1 MSENSPHFPG
11 HVFTCD
17 FPITKINGDKILQFL
32 PQAMKAVTDVICL
45 RWGSLR
51 YWEKMGVATMWVKA
65 PPKRWPTGCTFW
77 VNCYLEITFLNL
89 HTSNPPPSPPE
100 QSQYCLWMVPGLIH
114 HLISALPYTCTSIR
128 LKVSTNDTAVTVK

>member
-89 HTSNPPPSPPE
+89 HTSNPPLNSHNIVCEWFPDLYITLY
-100 QSQYCLWMVPGLIH
+100 QHFLIP
-114 HLISALPYTCTSIR
+114 ALPLDWKYLQMTQLLQLSKI
-128 LKVSTNDTAVTVK
+128 